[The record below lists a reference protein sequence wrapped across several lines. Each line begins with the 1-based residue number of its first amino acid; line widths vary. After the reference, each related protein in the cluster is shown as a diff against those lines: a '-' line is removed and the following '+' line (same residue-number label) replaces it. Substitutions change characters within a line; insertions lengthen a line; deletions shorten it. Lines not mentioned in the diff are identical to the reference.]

1 MRLVEAT
8 LLASCLTLT
17 GCTVE
22 DWRRSP
28 GPDDIVA
35 LFPWFANMVEYV
47 ATPPLKSWCPEG
59 RPRCRQPVEG
69 TVPITGPD
77 DLVPPIQLAPTPA
90 NVRAMGR
97 RFSNPV
103 ARTAESLERG
113 RDRYDAFCAL
123 CHGATG
129 AGDGP
134 IDSVMGG
141 FIPSLVTEQV
151 QGYSDGYLYAMIR
164 NGRGLMKQYGHRVR
178 GDDRWHL
185 VNHIRVLQGT
195 AQ

>member
-8 LLASCLTLT
+8 LLASCLMLT

-35 LFPWFANMVEYV
+35 LVPWFANMVGHV
-47 ATPPLKSWCPEG
+47 ATPPLKSWCAED
-59 RPRCRQPVEG
+59 RPRCRQPVDG
-69 TVPITGPD
+69 TVPITGLD
-77 DLVPPIQLAPTPA
+77 DLVPPIQLLPTPA
-90 NVRAMGR
+90 NIQAMGR
-97 RFSNPV
+97 TFQNPV

-113 RDRYDAFCAL
+113 RDRYDIFCAL
-123 CHGATG
+123 CHGAQG

-134 IDSVMGG
+134 ITAVMP
-141 FIPSLVTEQV
+141 IVPSLVSPQV
-151 QGYSDGYLYAMIR
+151 QGRNDGYIYAIIT
-164 NGRGLMKQYGHRVR
+164 NGRGLMKQYRQRVR
-178 GDDRWHL
+178 SDDRWHI
-185 VNHIRVLQGT
+185 VNYLRILQGI

>member
-8 LLASCLTLT
+8 LLASCLILT

-35 LFPWFANMVEYV
+35 LVPWFANMVDHV
-47 ATPPLKSWCPEG
+47 ATPPLKSWCPED
-59 RPRCRQPVEG
+59 RPDCRQPVEG

-90 NVRAMGR
+90 NVRTMGQ
-97 RFSNPV
+97 RFQNSV
-103 ARTAESLERG
+103 AQTAESLERG
-113 RDRYDAFCAL
+113 RDRYDIFCAL
-123 CHGATG
+123 CHGAQG

-134 IDSVMGG
+134 IAAAMPIV
-141 FIPSLVTEQV
+141 PSLVSPQV
-151 QGYSDGYLYAMIR
+151 RGYNDGYIYAIIT
-164 NGRGLMKQYGHRVR
+164 NGRGLMKQYRQRVR
-178 GDDRWHL
+178 GDDRWHI
-185 VNHIRVLQGT
+185 VNYIRVLQGI

>member
-8 LLASCLTLT
+8 LLASCLMLT

-35 LFPWFANMVEYV
+35 LVPWFANMVDHV
-47 ATPPLKSWCPEG
+47 ATPPLKSWCPED
-59 RPRCRQPVEG
+59 RPRCRQPVDG
-69 TVPITGPD
+69 TVPITGLD
-77 DLVPPIQLAPTPA
+77 DLVPPIQLAPTRA

-97 RFSNPV
+97 RFQNSV

-113 RDRYDAFCAL
+113 RDRYDIFCAL
-123 CHGATG
+123 CHGAQG

-134 IDSVMGG
+134 IAAAMPIV
-141 FIPSLVTEQV
+141 PSLVSPQV
-151 QGYSDGYLYAMIR
+151 QGYNDGYIYALIT
-164 NGRGLMKQYGHRVR
+164 NGRGLMKQYRQRVR
-178 GDDRWHL
+178 RDDRWHI
-185 VNHIRVLQGT
+185 VNYIRVLQGIV
-195 AQ
+195 Q

>member
-1 MRLVEAT
+1 MRLGEAT
-8 LLASCLTLT
+8 LLASCVMLT

-35 LFPWFANMVEYV
+35 LVPWFANMVDHV
-47 ATPPLKSWCPEG
+47 ATPPLKSWCPED
-59 RPRCRQPVEG
+59 RPRCRQPVDG
-69 TVPITGPD
+69 TVPITGLD
-77 DLVPPIQLAPTPA
+77 DLVPPIQLAPTRA

-97 RFSNPV
+97 RFQNPA

-113 RDRYDAFCAL
+113 RDRYDIFCAL
-123 CHGATG
+123 CHGGQG

-134 IDSVMGG
+134 IAAVMP
-141 FIPSLVTEQV
+141 IVPSLVSPQV
-151 QGYSDGYLYAMIR
+151 QGYSDGYIYALIT
-164 NGRGLMKQYGHRVR
+164 NGRGLMKQYRQRVR
-178 GDDRWHL
+178 GDDRWHI
-185 VNHIRVLQGT
+185 VNYIRVLQGI

>member
-1 MRLVEAT
+1 MRPIEAT
-8 LLASCLTLT
+8 LLASCVMLT

-35 LFPWFANMVEYV
+35 LVPWFANMVDHV
-47 ATPPLKSWCPEG
+47 ATPPLKSWCPDD
-59 RPRCRQPVEG
+59 RPTCRQPVEG

-97 RFSNPV
+97 RFQNSA

-113 RDRYDAFCAL
+113 RDRYDIFCAL
-123 CHGATG
+123 CHGAQG
-129 AGDGP
+129 GGDGP
-134 IDSVMGG
+134 IAAAMPIV
-141 FIPSLVTEQV
+141 PSLVSPQV
-151 QGYSDGYLYAMIR
+151 QGYNDGYIYAIIT
-164 NGRGLMKQYGHRVR
+164 NGRGLMKQYRQRVR
-178 GDDRWHL
+178 GDDRWHI
-185 VNHIRVLQGT
+185 VNYIRVLQGI